1 MANTFN
7 LGSKL
12 VLENGL
18 PMTLST
24 AASDP
29 GSAVAGDMYFNT
41 TSHTVRYYDGSA
53 WQSAADVAAAVTAVS
68 VVSANGLAGSSSGG
82 TTPALTLSTTIT
94 GILQGNGTAISAA
107 STTGSGAV
115 VLANSP
121 ALVTPDLGTPS
132 ALVLTHATG
141 LPLTTGVS
149 GILPIANGG
158 TNASS
163 ASAAFINLSP
173 LTTAGDLIYEN
184 ASPAPARLGIG
195 SSGQVLTVS
204 GGLPSW
210 QTPSSSSITFT
221 DASTVPI
228 YAVSGSPGNNI
239 SITLETEA
247 ANSVFAGPAS
257 GADAQPEF
265 RALVANDIPNLSAL
279 YESVNNFAVRSYQN
293 SISLAANT
301 SSPATISSLTFA
313 FASYGSME
321 MKYVIIEAST
331 GSRRQGSMFVATDGT
346 VAGYSDQY
354 AESAQIG
361 NGIVLSAAVSGSNVV
376 IQFTGTNTNA
386 CTMRAEITKFVA

>member
-18 PMTLST
+18 PMTLAV

-41 TSHTVRYYDGSA
+41 TSHSVRYYDGSA
-53 WQSAADVAAAVTAVS
+53 WQSAASAAAAVTAVS

-121 ALVTPDLGTPS
+121 SLVTPDLGTPS

-141 LPLTTGVS
+141 LPLTSGVS

-163 ASAAFINLSP
+163 AAAAFINLSP

-265 RALVANDIPNLSAL
+265 RALVANDIPDLSAL

-293 SISLAANT
+293 SMALAANT
-301 SSPATISSLTFA
+301 SSPATISALTFA

-331 GSRRQGSMFVATDGT
+331 GSRRQGSMFVATDGSA
-346 VAGYSDQY
+346 VGYSDQY

-361 NGIVLSAAVSGSNVV
+361 NGIVLSAAVSGSNIV